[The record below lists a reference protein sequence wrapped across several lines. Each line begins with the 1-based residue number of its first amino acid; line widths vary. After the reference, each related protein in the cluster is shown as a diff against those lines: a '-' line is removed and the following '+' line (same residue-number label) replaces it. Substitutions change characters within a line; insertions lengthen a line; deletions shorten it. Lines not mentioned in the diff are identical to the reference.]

1 MDEVRLQIENIVDGI
16 CDSRDREAQKKE
28 TIDHVMS
35 WLRKNWPIWL
45 ENRAAALL
53 GAYVMRLL

>member
-1 MDEVRLQIENIVDGI
+1 MDEVRLLIENIVDGI

-35 WLRKNWPIWL
+35 WLRKNWRYGL
-45 ENRAAALL
+45 RTGQQRSLAL
-53 GAYVMRLL
+53 MS